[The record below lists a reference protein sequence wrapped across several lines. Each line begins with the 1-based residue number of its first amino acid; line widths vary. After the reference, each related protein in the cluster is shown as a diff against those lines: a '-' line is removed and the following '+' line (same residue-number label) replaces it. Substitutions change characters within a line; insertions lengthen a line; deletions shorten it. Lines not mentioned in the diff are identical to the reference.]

1 VDEKAEAA
9 AAAIERARTELDE
22 ALARLAELPNLNAD
36 RLKYAAHALSN
47 YLMVVS
53 TTIHLL
59 TIALNQRPDINV
71 RDRIE
76 GLQHA
81 TKLMKQL
88 VRQLLVPREEDR
100 PDLLFATTDM
110 TKLVQW
116 ACDEIEPIAAV
127 KNISLVRDI
136 RSEPVKVW
144 TDRVAV
150 GAVLDNLLSN
160 AVKYSTPGGTIS
172 VSVHQSANEGI
183 VSVTD
188 AGQGISDADAPRLF
202 TRGGKLS
209 NRPTGGESSTGYGLA
224 IAKDLVDALGG
235 RIWFENQ
242 PAGGARFSFAVPIEG
257 SSGT

>member
-22 ALARLAELPNLNAD
+22 ALARLAEFPTFDAD
-36 RLKYAAHALSN
+36 LVKYAAHALSN

-53 TTIHLL
+53 TTAHLL
-59 TIALNQRPDINV
+59 TIALSQRPDINV

-88 VRQLLVPREEDR
+88 VRQLLVPREEDP
-100 PDLLFATTDM
+100 PDLLFARTDM

-116 ACDEIEPIAAV
+116 ACDEYEPIAAV

-144 TDRVAV
+144 TDRVAF
-150 GAVLDNLLSN
+150 GAVLDNLMSN
-160 AVKYSTPGGTIS
+160 ALKYSTPGGTIS
-172 VSVHQSANEGI
+172 VRVQHSGSEGI
-183 VSVTD
+183 VSIAD
-188 AGQGISDADAPRLF
+188 AGPGISDADASRLF

-209 NRPTGGESSTGYGLA
+209 NRPTGGESSSGYGLA
-224 IAKDLVDALGG
+224 IARDLVDALGG
-235 RIWFENQ
+235 RIWFENE
-242 PAGGARFSFAVPIEG
+242 PTGGARFSFAVPIDV